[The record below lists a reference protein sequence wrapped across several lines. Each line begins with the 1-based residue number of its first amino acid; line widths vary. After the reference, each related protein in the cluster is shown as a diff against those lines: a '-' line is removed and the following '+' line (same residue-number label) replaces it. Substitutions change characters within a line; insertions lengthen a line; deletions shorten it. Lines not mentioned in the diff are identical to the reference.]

1 MSNLPKYIKT
11 FSRLEVAVIG
21 DLMLDKYIF
30 GSATRISQE
39 APVPVVCVAPGS
51 RKTGRAGPGRKN
63 GLGRP
68 V

>member
-39 APVPVVCVAPGS
+39 APVPVVCVEI
-51 RKTGRAGPGRKN
+51 GRAH
-63 GLGRP
+63 